1 MKKSIVLGLALVA
14 FANVS
19 FAANSNFVNTT
30 ENVVFMKPSPLCA
43 AIFKGDFET
52 VKKFVEYGYNVNE
65 MNEDMT
71 PLMFA
76 ARYNKVEIIQYLLDK
91 GADKSRQNEKGYT
104 ALNYAEMS
112 KAVDAVALLK
122 K

>member
-1 MKKSIVLGLALVA
+1 MKKSIILGLALVA

-19 FAANSNFVNTT
+19 FASNSNLLNST
-30 ENVVFMKPSPLCA
+30 ENVVFMKPSPLCV
-43 AIFKGDFET
+43 AIVKGDFET
-52 VKKFVEYGYNVNE
+52 VKKFIEYGYNVNE
-65 MNEDMT
+65 VFDDMT

-91 GADKSRQNEKGYT
+91 GAEKFKKNEKGYS

-112 KAVDAVALLK
+112 KAIDAVALLK